1 MFEEFLGNTELKI
14 EISERI
20 DSGSLPHALVFSGD
34 DGTGCD
40 YFSRLVAQEYLKD
53 KNGLVMRN
61 VHPDYLLVQG
71 SGASGQ
77 VAVSDV
83 REALYEMNKA
93 AVMTDGN
100 RVVHIRQA
108 ENLNTNSANALL
120 KMMEEPPDGVIFIL
134 TVKRLDDLLPT
145 LQSRSVHYRIKPLS
159 VDECAQEAV
168 SRTGM
173 NKEQS
178 RNYSEL
184 FGGRLG
190 LVLRT
195 ANDQRFLFC
204 VQTAERFLDSALKKN
219 RYGMMESLSQAE
231 DREQL
236 SEILRIILSGV
247 SVLIQNSPDNAGFP
261 ARIFEYTSDALEQ
274 NDSFINSKTA
284 CAVLAAKI
292 SKARI

>member
-1 MFEEFLGNTELKI
+1 MPAFQSAFT
-14 EISERI
+14 
-20 DSGSLPHALVFSGD
+20 
-34 DGTGCD
+34 
-40 YFSRLVAQEYLKD
+40 
-53 KNGLVMRN
+53 
-61 VHPDYLLVQG
+61 
-71 SGASGQ
+71 
-77 VAVSDV
+77 AVSSPKI
-83 REALYEMNKA
+83 L
-93 AVMTDGN
+93 
-100 RVVHIRQA
+100 QA
-108 ENLNTNSANALL
+108 HVKLVPSLKSNTNSANALL

-184 FGGRLG
+184 IGGRLG

-247 SVLIQNSPDNAGFP
+247 SVLIQNSSDNAGFP
-261 ARIFEYTSDALEQ
+261 ARIFEYASDTLEQ